1 MTRHVVRDG
10 SLLRRPRL
18 IAAAALSA
26 VVAGLSA
33 APAADAG
40 TYTVLGCR
48 DRATTAIAAADA
60 SGGWRPVTSAT
71 ADGLRSGNTCLSNGM
86 LYSDV
91 GGAGDFGTSP
101 VFSGWTFAAP
111 DGTAITG
118 YLLDW
123 EGWGANGATSGDLL
137 VSGDQ
142 PAAFEQYDHA
152 GTIGRH
158 VSTRANL
165 DETKVTL
172 TARCVALSQHC
183 GQTWYGGNAW
193 VSLYRTEVTLRDAA
207 SPSAGAVSG
216 TAVAHGTW
224 RAAEALT
231 FNATERGAGVQAVIV
246 RADGRELVRQRVAE
260 GRCTEALAGVYL
272 SAVPCPLS
280 ASPEITVDT
289 TTLTEGDHALRFSV
303 ADAAGNETTV
313 YDATKLVDN
322 VPPPTNS
329 QAPTVSGYADVGERL
344 SAQTGAWDAHGA
356 GALSFAYQWQSCAA
370 DGSACAD
377 IPGANAAGRAL
388 VAGDVGRRLRVVVTG
403 QTTEGSTSA
412 TSETSPVVRER
423 PSAVVAYTPNTPVAS
438 MPAGRESADNGS
450 LSGDTRGAP
459 NGDNASDR
467 ATLTASFASSRSKA
481 LTTSFGRRAVIRGR
495 LVDASGAGIRNA
507 RIELVATNAMPG
519 ATAVDKGGAR
529 TRADGNWTL
538 ILPANVA
545 SRTLTFRYRS
555 HLADER
561 PIAEVELRLRVRAGL
576 TLRVTPRHTHNR
588 GTVRFSGKLLGGPVP
603 QRGKLV
609 ELQARGRGGG
619 RWLTFKT
626 IRTTTRGAFHAR
638 YTFHA
643 TYGAVTYE
651 FRARAREDS
660 SYPYLTGVS
669 KRALVRVS

>member
-10 SLLRRPRL
+10 SLLRRPSL
-18 IAAAALSA
+18 IAATALTA
-26 VVAGLSA
+26 LTAGLAA

-48 DRATTAIAAADA
+48 DRADTPVAASDA
-60 SGGWRPVTSAT
+60 SGGWRPTTSAV
-71 ADGLRSGNTCLSNGM
+71 ADGLRSGDTCLTDGM

-101 VFSGWTFAAP
+101 VFSGWAFAAP

-123 EGWGANGATSGDLL
+123 EGWGANGGTSGDLL
-137 VSGDQ
+137 INGDQ
-142 PAAFEQYDHA
+142 PTTFEQYDHA

-158 VSTRANL
+158 TSVRSNL
-165 DETKVTL
+165 DETQISVV
-172 TARCVALSQHC
+172 ARCIALSQHC

-193 VSLYRTEVTLRDAA
+193 LSLYRTEVTLRDAA
-207 SPSAGAVSG
+207 SPSAGAASG
-216 TAVAHGTW
+216 TAVSHGTW
-224 RAAEALT
+224 RAGESLT
-231 FNATERGAGVQAVIV
+231 FNATDRGAGVQSVIV
-246 RADGRELVRQRVAE
+246 RADGREILRQRVAE
-260 GRCTEALAGVYL
+260 GHCTEAAPGVYL
-272 SAVPCPLS
+272 SAVPCPSS
-280 ASPEITVDT
+280 ASPEVTVDT
-289 TTLTEGDHALRFSV
+289 TTLTEGDHAVRFV
-303 ADAAGNETTV
+303 VVDAAGNETTV

-344 SAQTGAWDAHGA
+344 TAQTGAWDAHGA
-356 GALSFAYQWQSCAA
+356 TGLTFLYQWQSCGA
-370 DGSACAD
+370 DGSGCAD
-377 IPGANAAGRAL
+377 IPGATAAGRTL
-388 VAGDVGRRLRVVVTG
+388 VTGDVGRRLRVVVTG
-403 QTTEGSTSA
+403 RTGEGATAA
-412 TSETSPVVRER
+412 TSDVSPVVRER
-423 PSAVVAYTPNTPVAS
+423 PSAVVAYTPNTQPGPTPQA
-438 MPAGRESADNGS
+438 RDSADSGTQT
-450 LSGDTRGAP
+450 GDTRGAP

-467 ATLTASFASSRSKA
+467 ATLTAAFASSRSKS
-481 LTTSFGRRAVIRGR
+481 LTTSFGKRAVIRGR
-495 LVDASGAGIRNA
+495 LVDAGGAGIRNA

-529 TRADGNWTL
+529 TRQDGGWTL

-576 TLRVTPRHTHNR
+576 TLHVTPRHTHNR
-588 GTVRFSGKLLGGPVP
+588 GTVRFSGKLLGSPVP
-603 QRGKLV
+603 QRGKLI

-626 IRTTTRGAFHAR
+626 IRTSSRGAFHAR

-669 KRALVRVS
+669 KRARVRVS